1 MLAVG
6 MWAADFPS
14 HWGLKKLAVVS
25 SGWGEMTEREVVQGS
40 GLRHLLVSDKWL
52 LKQEAGQMGFF
63 KLFLHSYV
71 CSVLANLPSFHS
83 TEKAHLLLRQ
93 LHL

>member
-1 MLAVG
+1 MGCRLSLSLGPEEAG
-6 MWAADFPS
+6 CGQLRGA
-14 HWGLKKLAVVS
+14 
-25 SGWGEMTEREVVQGS
+25 GEMTEREVVQGS
-40 GLRHLLVSDKWL
+40 GLRHLLVSDKWP

-83 TEKAHLLLRQ
+83 TEKAHQGGAHLLLRQ
-93 LHL
+93 PHL